1 MGKGTKEREII
12 YTKYKIDLNYKYKN
26 KIKLTYFNI

>member
-12 YTKYKIDLNYKYKN
+12 YTKYKIDSNYRNKN
-26 KIKLTYFNI
+26 EIKKN

>member
-26 KIKLTYFNI
+26 KIKKN

>member
-12 YTKYKIDLNYKYKN
+12 YTKYKIESNYKEK
-26 KIKLTYFNI
+26 KEKLGDVK